1 MSIITAKT
9 ATSYGFPLPYAL
21 NIITLELVFSQM
33 FNLLK
38 CFVKNYLLTQVS
50 QKAHKNAEFMKI
62 KKYNSL
68 GWVVWLLL
76 LTFMCSGC
84 SSMSPFGDSIA
95 EYDLDGKHEINLGLM
110 PGEKLAFEMRNP
122 GSGGYQF
129 DGVSFDPELVS
140 LDKFT
145 ILEPESGLMGDF
157 GRWRFEFTTIG
168 LGASPV
174 IINIKRAH
182 EDIRDAYK
190 VINMNITKDGPP
202 FWSW

>member
-1 MSIITAKT
+1 M
-9 ATSYGFPLPYAL
+9 
-21 NIITLELVFSQM
+21 N
-33 FNLLK
+33 
-38 CFVKNYLLTQVS
+38 
-50 QKAHKNAEFMKI
+50 
-62 KKYNSL
+62 
-68 GWVVWLLL
+68 
-76 LTFMCSGC
+76 
-84 SSMSPFGDSIA
+84 PFADSIA

-110 PGEKLAFEMRNP
+110 PGEKIAFEMRNP

-157 GRWRFEFTTIG
+157 GRWRFEFTIKG
-168 LGASPV
+168 LGAAPV

-182 EDIRDAYK
+182 EDARDAYK

-202 FWSW
+202 FFEW

>member
-1 MSIITAKT
+1 
-9 ATSYGFPLPYAL
+9 
-21 NIITLELVFSQM
+21 
-33 FNLLK
+33 
-38 CFVKNYLLTQVS
+38 
-50 QKAHKNAEFMKI
+50 MKI

-68 GWVVWLLL
+68 SRVVWLLL
-76 LTFMCSGC
+76 LTFMFSGC
-84 SSMSPFGDSIA
+84 SSMNPFADSIA

-110 PGEKLAFEMRNP
+110 PGEKIAFEMRNP

-157 GRWRFEFTTIG
+157 GRWRFEFTIKG
-168 LGASPV
+168 LGAAPV

-182 EDIRDAYK
+182 EDARDAYK

-202 FWSW
+202 FFEW